1 MTLTEKWKKGEL
13 KEGWYYIRNKAHS
26 IKFNQ
31 MAFFMV
37 FGEVSYWTNCKDEDV
52 EEVLAP
58 VPSYEE
64 WNQLRKFLEEFNA
77 LEVANENEQLKDLL
91 KEWREHLKDT
101 KCDRCQNLIRRTDNA
116 IGEK

>member
-1 MTLTEKWKKGEL
+1 MTLTEQWKKGEL

-64 WNQLRKFLEEFNA
+64 WRHAKYCEETI
-77 LEVANENEQLKDLL
+77 DL
-91 KEWREHLKDT
+91 
-101 KCDRCQNLIRRTDNA
+101 IS
-116 IGEK
+116 